1 MPFLKNEKYPNN
13 DTNQYEENDSAY
25 DVYYNSGSPDFNVSY
40 HSDIDAAGQFKYEN
54 NNNNNFY
61 PNNTFLSFTPFTSF
75 YTNQNQSGLFGN
87 QNQSGLFGNAT
98 NINNTIGGLFGNG
111 NNMNSN
117 SLFGANNKKGSTFFK
132 FNN

>member
-54 NNNNNFY
+54 NNNNNNFY
-61 PNNTFLSFTPFTSF
+61 PNNTFISFSPFTSF
-75 YTNQNQSGLFGN
+75 YTNQT
-87 QNQSGLFGNAT
+87 GLFGNAT

-117 SLFGANNKKGSTFFK
+117 SLFGANNKKGSLFTL

>member
-54 NNNNNFY
+54 NNNNFY
-61 PNNTFLSFTPFTSF
+61 PNNTFISFSPFTSF
-75 YTNQNQSGLFGN
+75 YTNQT
-87 QNQSGLFGNAT
+87 GLFGNAT

-117 SLFGANNKKGSTFFK
+117 SLFGANNKKGNTFFII
-132 FNN
+132 

>member
-13 DTNQYEENDSAY
+13 DTNQYEENDNEY

-54 NNNNNFY
+54 NNNNFY
-61 PNNTFLSFTPFTSF
+61 PNNIFISYNPFTSF

-117 SLFGANNKKGSTFFK
+117 SLFGANNKKGNTFFI
-132 FNN
+132 F

>member
-13 DTNQYEENDSAY
+13 DTNQYEENDNEY

-54 NNNNNFY
+54 NNNNNNFY
-61 PNNTFLSFTPFTSF
+61 PNNIFIFNPFTSF
-75 YTNQNQSGLFGN
+75 YTNQT
-87 QNQSGLFGNAT
+87 GLFGNAT

-117 SLFGANNKKGSTFFK
+117 SLFGANNKKGSLFSL

>member
-54 NNNNNFY
+54 NNNNFY
-61 PNNTFLSFTPFTSF
+61 PNNIFISYNPFTSF
-75 YTNQNQSGLFGN
+75 YTNQT
-87 QNQSGLFGNAT
+87 GLFGNAT
-98 NINNTIGGLFGNG
+98 NINNTMDGLFE
-111 NNMNSN
+111 NSN
-117 SLFGANNKKGSTFFK
+117 HISSISFFGVNKVIGIKNNNNNKGNLFSLFNN
-132 FNN
+132 

>member
-54 NNNNNFY
+54 NNNNNNNFY
-61 PNNTFLSFTPFTSF
+61 QNNSFISFSPFTSF

-117 SLFGANNKKGSTFFK
+117 SLFGANNKKGNTFFII
-132 FNN
+132 

>member
-13 DTNQYEENDSAY
+13 DTNQYEENDNEY

-40 HSDIDAAGQFKYEN
+40 HSNIDAAGQFKYEN

-61 PNNTFLSFTPFTSF
+61 PNNIFISFTPFTSF
-75 YTNQNQSGLFGN
+75 CGN

-98 NINNTIGGLFGNG
+98 DINNTIGGLFGNG

-117 SLFGANNKKGSTFFK
+117 SLFGANNKKGSTFFI

>member
-13 DTNQYEENDSAY
+13 DTNQFEENDNEY

-54 NNNNNFY
+54 NNNNNNFY
-61 PNNTFLSFTPFTSF
+61 PNNIFIFNPFTSF
-75 YTNQNQSGLFGN
+75 CAN

-117 SLFGANNKKGSTFFK
+117 SLFGANNKKGSLFSL

>member
-40 HSDIDAAGQFKYEN
+40 HSNIDAAGQFKYEN

-61 PNNTFLSFTPFTSF
+61 PNNTFISFSPFTSF

-87 QNQSGLFGNAT
+87 AT
-98 NINNTIGGLFGNG
+98 NINNTMGGLFGNG

-117 SLFGANNKKGSTFFK
+117 SLFGANNKKGSLFSL

>member
-13 DTNQYEENDSAY
+13 DTNQYEENDNEY

-61 PNNTFLSFTPFTSF
+61 PNNTFISFSPFPSF
-75 YTNQNQSGLFGN
+75 YTN

-117 SLFGANNKKGSTFFK
+117 SLFGANNKKGSTFFI

>member
-54 NNNNNFY
+54 NNNNNNFY
-61 PNNTFLSFTPFTSF
+61 PNNIFIFNPFTSF
-75 YTNQNQSGLFGN
+75 YTN

-117 SLFGANNKKGSTFFK
+117 SLFGANNKKGNTFFII
-132 FNN
+132 

>member
-54 NNNNNFY
+54 NNNNFY

-75 YTNQNQSGLFGN
+75 YTNQT
-87 QNQSGLFGNAT
+87 GLFGNAT
-98 NINNTIGGLFGNG
+98 NINNTMGGLFGNG
-111 NNMNSN
+111 NHINSTSIFGVN
-117 SLFGANNKKGSTFFK
+117 KVIGINNNNNNKGNLFSLFNN
-132 FNN
+132 